1 MIFSNKI
8 FDLLKWLVLVAIPA
22 LTSAFV
28 GLCTIYGWPYADEVA
43 KTSAI
48 VCTLL
53 GTLLGISNL
62 QYKLNSNGQTEV
74 EETDDGVQGD

>member
-8 FDLLKWLVLVAIPA
+8 FDLLKWLVLVAMPA

-62 QYKLNSNGQTEV
+62 QYKLNTDAADK
-74 EETDDGVQGD
+74 EEE